1 MKVIKTFLK
10 FYLNDESRVL
20 VLKKIVII
28 NIKLKI
34 FDFKDQD
41 LFLINNYLCN
51 KENFYLKL
59 C

>member
-10 FYLNDESRVL
+10 FYLNDESKVL
-20 VLKKIVII
+20 VLKKIVVI

-41 LFLINNYLCN
+41 LFLINTIIYAI
-51 KENFYLKL
+51 KKTSI
-59 C
+59 

>member
-10 FYLNDESRVL
+10 FYLNDESKVL
-20 VLKKIVII
+20 VLKKIVVI

-51 KENFYLKL
+51 KENLYNCK
-59 C
+59 

>member
-10 FYLNDESRVL
+10 FYLNDESKVL
-20 VLKKIVII
+20 VLKKIVVI
-28 NIKLKI
+28 NINLKI

>member
-10 FYLNDESRVL
+10 FYLNDESKAL
-20 VLKKIVII
+20 VLKKIVVI

>member
-10 FYLNDESRVL
+10 FYLNDESKVL
-20 VLKKIVII
+20 VLKKIVVI

>member
-10 FYLNDESRVL
+10 FYLNDESKVL
-20 VLKKIVII
+20 VLKKIVVI

-41 LFLINNYLCN
+41 LFLINNYLCD

>member
-1 MKVIKTFLK
+1 MKVIKTILK
-10 FYLNDESRVL
+10 FYLNDESKVL
-20 VLKKIVII
+20 VLKKIVVI